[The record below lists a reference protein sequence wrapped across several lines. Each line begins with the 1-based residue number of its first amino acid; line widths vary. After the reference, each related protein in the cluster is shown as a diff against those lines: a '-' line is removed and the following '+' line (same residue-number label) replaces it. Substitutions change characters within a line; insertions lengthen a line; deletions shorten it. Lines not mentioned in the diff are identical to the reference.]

1 MNKQSVEKF
10 YVVGIATRTIN
21 ENGKSAQDIEVLWQ
35 TFWNENIS
43 DRIANKLSQEI
54 YAVYTNYESDHTQ
67 EYDTIVGYA
76 VSSIENIPD
85 GLTGITIEETTYQK
99 ITSSGKMPEAIF
111 NTWLKIW
118 ADEELNK
125 RRTYRADFTVHGKKY
140 FDGDQAEVE
149 TFISVKA

>member
-1 MNKQSVEKF
+1 MNKQSIEKF

-21 ENGKSAQDIEVLWQ
+21 ENGKSAQDIEALWQ
-35 TFWNENIS
+35 SFWEQNIS
-43 DRIANKLSQEI
+43 DRIENKLSQEI

-67 EYDTIVGYA
+67 AYDTIVGYA
-76 VSSIENIPD
+76 VSSIENIAD
-85 GLTGITIEETTYQK
+85 GLRAITIEQTTYQK
-99 ITSSGKMPEAIF
+99 ITSRGKMPEAVF

-118 ADEELNK
+118 ADEQLNK
-125 RRTYRADFTVHGKKY
+125 SRAYRADFTVHGNKY